1 MSAASETPLR
11 RIPGPVD
18 TCEFCQEPIIWAV
31 TVAGPNGP
39 GGKAQPFNHFEHV
52 DGRVALLPITRD
64 RITAR
69 ALHKDEDVDPPREYR
84 GMPHVATCRGRIG
97 SGL

>member
-1 MSAASETPLR
+1 MSAEVETPLR

-18 TCEFCQEPIIWAV
+18 TCEFCGEPIVWAI

-52 DGRVALLPITRD
+52 DARVALIPGHGSRPV
-64 RITAR
+64 AR
-69 ALHKDEDVDPPREYR
+69 ALHKDEDVVTPIEYR

-97 SGL
+97 GHL